1 MRERKSKKPSTRQ
14 QSNPQPNDHEI
25 TRRMLHCCTTVAA
38 QVLGSSC
45 SSPGTQSL
53 TFCRHYCTILQIFCS
68 AKMPSWLSNKIS
80 RQQLMSIWG
89 PVVGESVAERDV
101 DIDALIALNRFN
113 GGNKITH
120 KTISYLDDRY
130 YL

>member
-1 MRERKSKKPSTRQ
+1 
-14 QSNPQPNDHEI
+14 
-25 TRRMLHCCTTVAA
+25 
-38 QVLGSSC
+38 
-45 SSPGTQSL
+45 
-53 TFCRHYCTILQIFCS
+53 
-68 AKMPSWLSNKIS
+68 
-80 RQQLMSIWG
+80 MSIWG
-89 PVVGESVAERDV
+89 PVVGESVAERDA